1 VFKLNHYAYKYNYIE
16 RMPILFAL
24 VGATGVGK
32 SRLSLEL
39 AERFDAEIVG
49 VDSRQ
54 IYKGFKIGTAQP
66 SSTDMALVKHHQVD
80 FLDPRM
86 VYSAGDFCANV
97 KKLLD
102 ENPNQNY
109 ILVGGTGL
117 YLQSLMLGLPQIPK
131 NDELMRK
138 SFEDDA
144 AKFGIK
150 SLYEKA
156 KVIDPEAMEKVEENN
171 VQRIIRILE
180 VYQLT
185 GRKLSDW
192 QKERVGGIG
201 VLPVFWLDRS
211 REKLYARIDARVDQ
225 MMADGWLDEIHEL
238 AKTVPMDA
246 PAWQSLGYRELLSA
260 KDGMQVQKVLED
272 VKRKT
277 RNYAKRQLTWFRW
290 QVKSTV
296 FDLDSCSN
304 PLECICNL
312 LKMA

>member
-1 VFKLNHYAYKYNYIE
+1 
-16 RMPILFAL
+16 MPILFSL

-39 AERFDAEIVG
+39 AERFDAEIIG

-54 IYKGFKIGTAQP
+54 IYKGFTIGTAQP
-66 SSTDMALVKHHQVD
+66 SLKDMARVKHHQVD
-80 FLDPRM
+80 FLDPRK
-86 VYSAGDFCANV
+86 VYSAGDFCSNV
-97 KKLLD
+97 KKLLV

-131 NDELMRK
+131 IDESIRQ
-138 SFEDDA
+138 SFEKEA
-144 AKFGIK
+144 SEFGCK
-150 SLYEKA
+150 NLYEKTKKA
-156 KVIDPEAMEKVEENN
+156 DPEAMEKVEENN
-171 VQRIIRILE
+171 LQRIIRILE
-180 VYQLT
+180 VYELT

-201 VLPVFWLDRS
+201 TVPVFWLDRS
-211 REKLYARIDARVDQ
+211 RENLYARIDARVDQ
-225 MMADGWLDEIHEL
+225 MMADGWLDEIRAL

-260 KDGMQVQKVLED
+260 KDDVQVQTVLED

-290 QVKSTV
+290 QVESIGV
-296 FDLDSCSN
+296 DLDSCSN
-304 PLECICNL
+304 PLEYICNQIVS
-312 LKMA
+312 A

>member
-1 VFKLNHYAYKYNYIE
+1 
-16 RMPILFAL
+16 MPILFAL

-39 AERFDAEIVG
+39 AERFNAEIIG

-54 IYKGFKIGTAQP
+54 IYKGFAIGTAQP
-66 SSTDMALVKHHQVD
+66 SLEDLACVKHHLVN
-80 FLDPRM
+80 FLDPCKAF
-86 VYSAGDFCANV
+86 SAGDFCANV
-97 KKLLD
+97 KNLLS
-102 ENPNQNY
+102 ENPDQNY

-131 NDELMRK
+131 IDESVRK
-138 SFEDDA
+138 SFEEEA
-144 AKFGIK
+144 CRLGNN

-156 KVIDPEAMEKVEENN
+156 KLVDPEAMEKVEVNN

-201 VLPVFWLDRS
+201 VLPVFWLNRS
-211 REKLYARIDARVDQ
+211 RENLYARIDARVDQ

-238 AKTVPMDA
+238 AKTVPLEA
-246 PAWQSLGYRELLSA
+246 PAWQSLGYKELLCA
-260 KDGMQVQKVLED
+260 NDEGQVRLLLED

-290 QVKSTV
+290 QVKSTEV
-296 FDLDSCSN
+296 DLDNCKN
-304 PLECICNL
+304 PLENVL
-312 LKMA
+312 EGLDTAK

>member
-1 VFKLNHYAYKYNYIE
+1 
-16 RMPILFAL
+16 MPILFSL

-39 AERFDAEIVG
+39 AERFDAEIIG

-54 IYKGFKIGTAQP
+54 IYKGFTIGTAQP
-66 SSTDMALVKHHQVD
+66 SLKDMARVKHHQVD
-80 FLDPRM
+80 FLDPRK
-86 VYSAGDFCANV
+86 VYSAGDFCSSV
-97 KKLLD
+97 KKLLV
-102 ENPNQNY
+102 ENPKQNY

-131 NDELMRK
+131 IDESIRQ
-138 SFEDDA
+138 SFEKEA
-144 AKFGIK
+144 SEFGNA

-156 KVIDPEAMEKVEENN
+156 KQADPEAMEKVEENN

-201 VLPVFWLDRS
+201 TVPVFWLNRS
-211 REKLYARIDARVDQ
+211 RENLYARIDARVDQ
-225 MMADGWLDEIHEL
+225 MMADGWLDEIRAL

-260 KDGMQVQKVLED
+260 KDDVQVQTVLEE

-290 QVKSTV
+290 QVESIGV
-296 FDLDSCSN
+296 DLDSCSN
-304 PLECICNL
+304 PLEYICNQFVS
-312 LKMA
+312 A

>member
-1 VFKLNHYAYKYNYIE
+1 
-16 RMPILFAL
+16 MPILFAL

-39 AERFDAEIVG
+39 ADRFNAEIIG

-54 IYKGFKIGTAQP
+54 IYKGFAIGTAQP
-66 SSTDMALVKHHQVD
+66 SLKDLAHVKHHQVD
-80 FLDPRM
+80 FLDPRKA
-86 VYSAGDFCANV
+86 YSAGDFCANV
-97 KKLLD
+97 KELLS

-117 YLQSLMLGLPQIPK
+117 YLQSLMLGLPQLPK
-131 NDELMRK
+131 IDEFIRK
-138 SFEDDA
+138 SFEEEA
-144 AKFGIK
+144 SRIGNR

-156 KVIDPEAMEKVEENN
+156 KSVDPEAMEKVEVNN
-171 VQRIIRILE
+171 IQRIIRILE

-201 VLPVFWLDRS
+201 VLPVFWLNRS
-211 REKLYARIDARVDQ
+211 RDVLYKRIDARVDQ

-238 AKTVPMDA
+238 AKTVPLDA
-246 PAWQSLGYRELLSA
+246 PAWQSLGYRELLNAENSS
-260 KDGMQVQKVLED
+260 QVDAVLDE

-290 QVKSTV
+290 QVKSTEI
-296 FDLDSCSN
+296 DLDTCSN
-304 PLECICNL
+304 PLELIAMNL
-312 LKMA
+312 GR

>member
-1 VFKLNHYAYKYNYIE
+1 MFKLNHYIYKYNYIE

-39 AERFDAEIVG
+39 AEHFNAEIIG

-54 IYKGFKIGTAQP
+54 IYKGFAIGTAQP
-66 SSTDMALVKHHQVD
+66 SLEDMARVKHHQID
-80 FLDPRM
+80 FLDPCK

-97 KKLLD
+97 KNLLSVSPD
-102 ENPNQNY
+102 QNY

-131 NDELMRK
+131 IDESIRK
-138 SFEDDA
+138 SFEEDA
-144 AKFGIK
+144 VKFGSY

-156 KVIDPEAMEKVEENN
+156 KEVDPEAMEKVEENN

-185 GRKLSDW
+185 GRKLSEW
-192 QKERVGGIG
+192 QKERKGGVG
-201 VLPVFWLDRS
+201 VLPVYWLNRS
-211 REKLYARIDARVDQ
+211 RENLYARIDARVDQ

-238 AKTVPMDA
+238 AKTVPLEA
-246 PAWQSLGYRELLSA
+246 PAWQSLGYRELLCA
-260 KDGMQVQKVLED
+260 KDGSQVNTVLED

-290 QVKSTV
+290 QVKSIEI
-296 FDLDSCSN
+296 DLDTCAN
-304 PLECICNL
+304 PVEFV
-312 LKMA
+312 LKRPV

>member
-1 VFKLNHYAYKYNYIE
+1 
-16 RMPILFAL
+16 MPILFAL

-39 AERFDAEIVG
+39 AERFNAEIIG

-54 IYKGFKIGTAQP
+54 IYKGFAIGTAQP
-66 SSTDMALVKHHQVD
+66 SLEDMARVKHHQID
-80 FLDPRM
+80 FLDPCK

-97 KKLLD
+97 KNLLSA
-102 ENPNQNY
+102 NPDQNY

-131 NDELMRK
+131 IDESIRK

-144 AKFGIK
+144 AKFGSN
-150 SLYEKA
+150 SLYKKA
-156 KVIDPEAMEKVEENN
+156 KEVDPEAMEKVEENN

-185 GRKLSDW
+185 GRKLSEW
-192 QKERVGGIG
+192 QKERKGGIG
-201 VLPVFWLDRS
+201 VLPVYWLNRS
-211 REKLYARIDARVDQ
+211 RENLYARIDARVDQ

-238 AKTVPMDA
+238 AKTVPLEA
-246 PAWQSLGYRELLSA
+246 PAWQSLGYRELLCA
-260 KDGMQVQKVLED
+260 KDGAQVNTVLED

-290 QVKSTV
+290 QVKSTEI
-296 FDLDSCSN
+296 DLDTCAN
-304 PLECICNL
+304 PVEFV
-312 LKMA
+312 LKRLV

>member
-1 VFKLNHYAYKYNYIE
+1 
-16 RMPILFAL
+16 M
-24 VGATGVGK
+24 
-32 SRLSLEL
+32 
-39 AERFDAEIVG
+39 
-49 VDSRQ
+49 
-54 IYKGFKIGTAQP
+54 
-66 SSTDMALVKHHQVD
+66 
-80 FLDPRM
+80 
-86 VYSAGDFCANV
+86 
-97 KKLLD
+97 KKLLAD
-102 ENPNQNY
+102 NPAQNY
-109 ILVGGTGL
+109 ILVSGTGL

-131 NDELMRK
+131 IDELMRK

-144 AKFGIK
+144 AKFGSK

-201 VLPVFWLDRS
+201 TLPVFWLNRS
-211 REKLYARIDARVDQ
+211 RENLYARIDARVEQ
-225 MMADGWLDEIHEL
+225 MMADGWLDEIRTL

-260 KDGMQVQKVLED
+260 KDDAQVQTVLEE

-296 FDLDSCSN
+296 FDLDSCPN
-304 PLECICNL
+304 PLECICNQL
-312 LKMA
+312 EMA

>member
-1 VFKLNHYAYKYNYIE
+1 
-16 RMPILFAL
+16 MPILFSL

-39 AERFDAEIVG
+39 AERFDAEIIG

-54 IYKGFKIGTAQP
+54 IYKGFTIGTAQP
-66 SSTDMALVKHHQVD
+66 SLKDMARVKHHQVD
-80 FLDPRM
+80 FLDPRK
-86 VYSAGDFCANV
+86 VYSAGDFCSNV
-97 KKLLD
+97 KKLLV

-131 NDELMRK
+131 IDESIRQ
-138 SFEDDA
+138 SFEKEA
-144 AKFGIK
+144 SEFGCK
-150 SLYEKA
+150 NLYEKA
-156 KVIDPEAMEKVEENN
+156 KKADPEAMEKVEENN
-171 VQRIIRILE
+171 LQRIIRILE
-180 VYQLT
+180 VYELT

-201 VLPVFWLDRS
+201 TVLVFWLDRS
-211 REKLYARIDARVDQ
+211 RENLYARIDARVDQ
-225 MMADGWLDEIHEL
+225 MMADGWLDEIREL
-238 AKTVPMDA
+238 AKTVPMEA

-260 KDGMQVQKVLED
+260 KDSAQVQTVLEE

-290 QVKSTV
+290 QVKSV
-296 FDLDSCSN
+296 IVDLDSCSN
-304 PLECICNL
+304 PLEYICNRL
-312 LKMA
+312 VVA